1 MGFLIDT
8 CIWIDLERGVIS
20 PADIAGYTGEEAVHI
35 SPVVIAELTF
45 GAEMAAKEEIRIR
58 RLAAIERL
66 KEKPFVL
73 IDQKTGEIFG
83 KLAATL
89 RKEGKEHKYRIQ
101 DLWLA
106 SQAIRY
112 NLRLLTK
119 NPKDFEDLS
128 GLDVVNF
135 KPVIAESG

>member
-20 PADIAGYTGEEAVHI
+20 PSDIAGYTGEESVHI

-45 GAEMAAKEEIRIR
+45 GAEMATKEEIRIR

-66 KEKPFVL
+66 REKPFVL

-83 KLAATL
+83 KLAANL
-89 RKEGKEHKYRIQ
+89 RREGKEHKYRIQ
-101 DLWLA
+101 DL
-106 SQAIRY
+106 
-112 NLRLLTK
+112 
-119 NPKDFEDLS
+119 
-128 GLDVVNF
+128 
-135 KPVIAESG
+135 

>member
-58 RLAAIERL
+58 RLAATERL

-73 IDQKTGEIFG
+73 ICGKKEKSITIGFRIYGWQVRLYDIISGCSRRIPKILRIFQV
-83 KLAATL
+83 LM
-89 RKEGKEHKYRIQ
+89 
-101 DLWLA
+101 
-106 SQAIRY
+106 S
-112 NLRLLTK
+112 
-119 NPKDFEDLS
+119 
-128 GLDVVNF
+128 
-135 KPVIAESG
+135 